1 MPTVGDQIAVDVSR
15 VRIGHAQLFEFER
28 DGEPLTGMVVSDGK
42 GGLAV
47 FVNRCP
53 HVPYSLDLGDGN
65 VLDDDGLTLVCSN
78 HGARF
83 GVDGRCIWGPVR
95 GRWLEPMPFVRD
107 GQTIVVTV
115 PPEAPGWPETYEP

>member
-1 MPTVGDQIAVDVSR
+1 M
-15 VRIGHAQLFEFER
+15 LFEFER
-28 DGEPLTGMVVSDGK
+28 DGELLTGMVVGDGA

-65 VLDDDGLTLVCSN
+65 VLDNDGRTIICSN

-83 GVDGRCIWGPVR
+83 DPKSGQCTWGPVR
-95 GRWLEPMPFVRD
+95 GRWLERLPFVRD
-107 GQTIVVTV
+107 GARLRVSIQ
-115 PPEAPGWPETYEP
+115 PEGRGWPDTYEPG